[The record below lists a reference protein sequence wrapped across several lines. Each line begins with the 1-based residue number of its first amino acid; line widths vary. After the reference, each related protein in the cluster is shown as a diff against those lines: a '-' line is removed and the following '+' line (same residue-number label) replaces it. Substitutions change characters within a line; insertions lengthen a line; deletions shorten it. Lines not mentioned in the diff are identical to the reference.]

1 MACTGSIPT
10 VATPTTPSKCT
21 VTSPN
26 TRPASMLSLPATT
39 KANTSLSTAEPA
51 PTSGSPPTS
60 ETANRSLTKRTAAR
74 CVSCA
79 TSLPLARSPS
89 RTTATTPSPSTTLPP
104 TLTTTPSSCSA
115 TTTSRSRTTAS
126 TARATTSITTTART
140 KCSILGGRAPRLLTR
155 RRGRIDYPSSIW
167 PPSKSTETWNSA
179 FTSEESA
186 SANLHLPP
194 SFCPSLLFL
203 LLLLIQPLSIQPTHH
218 SFFFPPSS
226 RKLPSS
232 VSSSSSPTLLHILGL
247 SGADSSSTDVA

>member
-1 MACTGSIPT
+1 MSKIWWIICFLHMYVSILQTRTIWLFPVHAMT
-10 VATPTTPSKCT
+10 LKERHRLCFSSSSFCCQPSKHNLF
-21 VTSPN
+21 SF
-26 TRPASMLSLPATT
+26 SLY
-39 KANTSLSTAEPA
+39 
-51 PTSGSPPTS
+51 
-60 ETANRSLTKRTAAR
+60 
-74 CVSCA
+74 
-79 TSLPLARSPS
+79 
-89 RTTATTPSPSTTLPP
+89 
-104 TLTTTPSSCSA
+104 
-115 TTTSRSRTTAS
+115 
-126 TARATTSITTTART
+126 RT

-203 LLLLIQPLSIQPTHH
+203 LLLLLITPLSIQPTHH

-232 VSSSSSPTLLHILGL
+232 VSSSSSSTLLHILGL